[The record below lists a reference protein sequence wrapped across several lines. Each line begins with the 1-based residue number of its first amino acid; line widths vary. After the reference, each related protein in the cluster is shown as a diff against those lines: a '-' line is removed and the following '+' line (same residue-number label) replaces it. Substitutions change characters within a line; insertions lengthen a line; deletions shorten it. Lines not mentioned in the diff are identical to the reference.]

1 MRIITLPLL
10 TLTPLPALA
19 QDRWQVCLGLDSQPE
34 QSVSYRLDQTYARF
48 EQEARVAPS
57 LQVGYRF
64 LELAKSDLSL
74 TAETQFKSRSDTR
87 FLAAGDGPVQ
97 EVRGKSH
104 QRYVAPGIQWTFHRF
119 LDYGFGLQYRFARL
133 EAGTLKVN
141 HHRTWANA
149 YLGRGFTSRRGF
161 RPFVGLRF
169 DLALNQT
176 SAPGTLAELATPAG
190 MERMLRA
197 MDPDAQTTFLFGVR
211 F

>member
-10 TLTPLPALA
+10 TLTTLPALA

-104 QRYVAPGIQWTFHRF
+104 QRYVARASSGPSTGSWTTASGCSTVSPGW
-119 LDYGFGLQYRFARL
+119 
-133 EAGTLKVN
+133 
-141 HHRTWANA
+141 
-149 YLGRGFTSRRGF
+149 RRE
-161 RPFVGLRF
+161 P
-169 DLALNQT
+169 
-176 SAPGTLAELATPAG
+176 
-190 MERMLRA
+190 
-197 MDPDAQTTFLFGVR
+197 
-211 F
+211 